1 MLASQQLVNFL
12 SFLAIQQTRA
22 NNASLFIPFS
32 FSLSILCPRCSPP
45 RRQPATSDAA
55 DEPDRNNTTTIR
67 CSQHLHSVAISGRY
81 FPLSLFAFARAPP
94 AKQPAHALF
103 AAKSTSP
110 AADRSQHG
118 SALCSP
124 LADLLRTEASS
135 VALGTHNFPL
145 VI

>member
-22 NNASLFIPFS
+22 NNASLFIPF
-32 FSLSILCPRCSPP
+32 FLSLFRPRCSPP
-45 RRQPATSDAA
+45 RQPATSDAA
-55 DEPDRNNTTTIR
+55 DEQDRNNTTTP
-67 CSQHLHSVAISGRY
+67 VARSTSTALPSEADT
-81 FPLSLFAFARAPP
+81 FPSAFLPL
-94 AKQPAHALF
+94 PAHRLRNSQRTLLF

-110 AADRSQHG
+110 APADRSQHG